1 MDIPEALDKLSRL
14 KDNVEKVIRGKGR
27 QVDLACIALLGGGQ
41 LLIEDVPGVGKTMLA
56 RSLARSI
63 EGTFRRIQ
71 FTPDLLPSDITG
83 VNVYDQ
89 RSGAFEFHPGPVF
102 ANIVLADEINRA
114 TPRTQSSLLE
124 AMDEGQVSV
133 DGVARELPRPFFV
146 IATQNPVEYHG
157 TYPLPEGQ
165 LDRFSLS
172 VSLDYPSGRDEE
184 EVVVGQLNHH
194 PIQDLVPVLTTGEI
208 VGLQSMAR
216 EVRVDHSLVEYA
228 LRIVQATRSHAE
240 LLLGA
245 SPRGS
250 IFLLRNAQAQA
261 LMRGR
266 DFVVP
271 DDIKGLG
278 EAVLA
283 HRILPRSRRQTLTA
297 NREIVAGILEETEV
311 PVSLEEG

>member
-1 MDIPEALDKLSRL
+1 MAREKLSRL
-14 KDNVEKVIRGKGR
+14 KDYVEKVIRGKGR
-27 QVDLACIALLGGGQ
+27 QVELAVVALLGGGQ

-56 RSLARSI
+56 RALARSI
-63 EGTFRRIQ
+63 EGSFKRIQ

-89 RSGAFEFHPGPVF
+89 GSGRFEFHPGPVF
-102 ANIVLADEINRA
+102 CNIVLADEINRA

-124 AMDEGQVSV
+124 AMDEGRVSV
-133 DGVARELPRPFFV
+133 DGVTRELPRPFFV
-146 IATQNPVEYHG
+146 VATQNPVEYHG

-184 EVVVGQLNHH
+184 EVVLGQLSRH
-194 PIQDLVPVLTTGEI
+194 PIEDLAPVLSTGE
-208 VGLQSMAR
+208 VAALQSLAR
-216 EVRVDHSLVEYA
+216 AVRVDRSLVEYA
-228 LRIVQATRSHAE
+228 LRIVGRTRSHPE
-240 LLLGA
+240 LVLGA

-250 IFLLRNAQAQA
+250 IFLLRNAQARA
-261 LMRGR
+261 LLHGRG
-266 DFVVP
+266 FVVP
-271 DDIKGLG
+271 DDVKELA

-283 HRILPRSRRQTLTA
+283 HRILPRSRRQALA
-297 NREIVAGILEETEV
+297 AGRQVVSGILEETEV